1 MNKSS
6 EPSRAAWSAADEQ
19 FFRCTADLFLPEF
32 LWGSGT
38 LLASYDEVL
47 DLGPA
52 PAHAPVVTADRGP
65 RLSARHRAALRAAH
79 LPPCG

>member
-1 MNKSS
+1 MNTSS
-6 EPSRAAWSAADEQ
+6 DSVPAAWSAADEQ

-47 DLGPA
+47 DQEPTPA
-52 PAHAPVVTADRGP
+52 QAPIFTPARGP
-65 RLSARHRAALRAAH
+65 SVSARQRAAH

>member
-6 EPSRAAWSAADEQ
+6 DPVRAAWSDADEQ
-19 FFRCTADLFLPEF
+19 FFRCTADLFLPQF

-47 DLGPA
+47 AQEPT
-52 PAHAPVVTADRGP
+52 PTQAPVFTPARG
-65 RLSARHRAALRAAH
+65 RGVSARQRAAH